1 MPLSNAVITLCHA
14 SRTAIL
20 RPQRAHKEMSMGRP
34 KTVKPSHSGTTR
46 RGFFS
51 RGGSTAIALATAA
64 PMWSWAKDADDDI
77 DSDGDSDSA
86 RHGGRGGVSF
96 EHGVASGDPLA
107 RRVILW
113 TRVTPVVK
121 PSNERKHV
129 IVRYVVA
136 TDPHLRHVVDR
147 GAARTGPERD
157 YTVKIDAQ
165 GLRPGTTYYYR
176 FQSRGVESPIGRTR
190 TLPTGATP
198 RLRLAVAS
206 CSNHAAGYFNAYR
219 RIAERADLDAVIHLG
234 DYLYEYGPNQFG
246 NLRSPEPPNEMV
258 TLTDY
263 RIRHAQYKRDADSQE
278 MHRQHPLICIWD
290 DHEITNDAWRDGA
303 QNHTEGAEGRWVD
316 RVNVG
321 LQAYYE
327 WMPVRVPDPK
337 QPRRNQRAFQFG
349 DLLDLS
355 MLEERLSARSQQ
367 LPATIPVPG
376 LGNAFAQVGEFT
388 NPERTLLGAEQ
399 EAWLAHRLRHTT
411 ARWKFIGQGVMFAQL
426 KAQGAP
432 LAAGGGLFF
441 NSDQWDGYQ
450 PARDRL
456 YNVLKGD
463 AANPPVNNCV
473 ILTGD
478 IHSSWAADLSQ
489 DPNNPNVAS
498 GGYNPATGEGSRA
511 VEFVAT
517 SISSPG
523 LDDPSGNTALFLR
536 SVNPHF
542 KYIDLNRR
550 GYMLLDVTR
559 ERAVCEWWHVD
570 TVASISNIQTFATA
584 FEVTNGSNRLAPSG
598 MSTPRANPPLLAP

>member
-1 MPLSNAVITLCHA
+1 
-14 SRTAIL
+14 
-20 RPQRAHKEMSMGRP
+20 
-34 KTVKPSHSGTTR
+34 
-46 RGFFS
+46 
-51 RGGSTAIALATAA
+51 
-64 PMWSWAKDADDDI
+64 
-77 DSDGDSDSA
+77 
-86 RHGGRGGVSF
+86 
-96 EHGVASGDPLA
+96 VASGDPLA

-121 PSNERKHV
+121 PSSERKHV

-147 GAARTGPERD
+147 GVARTGPERD
-157 YTVKIDAQ
+157 HTVKIDAQ

-190 TLPTGATP
+190 TLPAGATP

-234 DYLYEYGPNQFG
+234 DYLYEYGPNEFG
-246 NLRSPEPPNEMV
+246 NLRTPEPPNEMV
-258 TLTDY
+258 TLSDY
-263 RIRHAQYKRDADSQE
+263 RLRHAQYKRDADSQA

-303 QNHTEGAEGRWVD
+303 QNHTEGAEGSWTD

-327 WMPVRVPDPK
+327 WMPVRLPDPK

-355 MLEERLSARSQQ
+355 LLEQRLSARSQQ
-367 LPATIPVPG
+367 LPATIPAPG
-376 LGNAFAQVGEFT
+376 LGNVFAQVGEFT

-399 EAWLAHRLRHTT
+399 EAWLAQRLRHATT
-411 ARWKFIGQGVMFAQL
+411 RWKFIGQGVMLAQL

-463 AANPPVNNCV
+463 ANNPPVNNCV

-498 GGYNPATGEGSRA
+498 GGYNPTTGEGSRA

-523 LDDPSGNTALFLR
+523 LDDPTGNTALFLR

-559 ERAVCEWWHVD
+559 ERAVCEWWHID
-570 TVASISNIQTFATA
+570 TVASISNIQTFAAA
-584 FEVTNGSNRLAPSG
+584 FEVVNGSNRLAPSG
-598 MSTPRANPPLLAP
+598 MSTPRAHPPPLAP